1 MGIAVAVTRV
11 AANTSTG
18 DQDIT
23 TTDLGGLTPKA
34 VWLTATRATS
44 DGAAADGAGY
54 YQGVSDGTLHVNHGA
69 ESEHNLD
76 TTDTQTAFDAVS
88 PPVLV
93 IYDGTADSAIDG
105 SADFS
110 AFITNGVT
118 INWSDAPSAGWLIT
132 AVFFA
137 GTDLSAAVFR
147 EGVGNTVDL
156 ATDITSIG
164 FEADDVI
171 LPFLQGAPPRVCCG
185 LIHNDRA
192 GGITQRSLLT
202 LDRNGRGTSELYAS
216 LRTDACIEE
225 IGVTGAADWY
235 GEASAFDSSG
245 FTLTTRAAGGNSRSL
260 CGIALRYG
268 SSPAVGSA
276 VYTFSTPTGTGS
288 ATDTGLG
295 AEPQAVIY
303 LTSLLEAAGSIASD
317 SLAGSY
323 GVAVITAGAQY
334 HNTISSEDNA
344 GTSNTQ
350 SLSDNQ
356 AVNLPLHDGS
366 AGMAATYSAFTGTGV
381 TLSWSDVE
389 SAAKLWPALAIGSGA
404 AGGTTYEQ
412 SASGA
417 MSPAGALAKQTS
429 HLLAGALSPAGAL
442 NNQAQK
448 FLSGAV
454 SFAGGL
460 VNQAQK
466 VLAGTLTSTSALS
479 RLTARVLAGEISP
492 AGAVTAVRT
501 ILVSLAGALS
511 PAGSLARQTG
521 KVLGGEVSPA
531 GTVSRLTAHGLTAGL
546 SFSGALSK
554 QTARALAGALSFAGA
569 LAGEVVS
576 TAIHYVSVILHMPQG
591 AADLEMPQGAETV
604 HLPPGEA
611 DAEG

>member
-1 MGIAVAVTRV
+1 MGITVATTRV

-18 DQDIT
+18 EQDIT
-23 TTDLGGLTPKA
+23 TADLGGLTPKA
-34 VWLTATRATS
+34 VWLMATRAVT
-44 DGAAADGAGY
+44 DGTAADGAGC

-76 TTDTQTAFDAVS
+76 TTDTQTAFDAVA

-93 IYDGTADSAIDG
+93 IYDGTADSVIDG
-105 SADFS
+105 SADFVE
-110 AFITNGVT
+110 FIADGVT
-118 INWSDAPSAGWLIT
+118 INWSDAPSAGWLLT
-132 AVFFA
+132 VVFFA

-147 EGVGNTVDL
+147 EGLGNTVDL

-171 LPFLQGAPPRVCCG
+171 LPFLQGAPPILCAG

-192 GGITQRSLLT
+192 GGITQRSLT
-202 LDRNGRGTSELYAS
+202 IVDRNGRATSELYAS

-225 IGVTGAADWY
+225 VSVGGLADWY

-268 SSPAVGSA
+268 TSPVVASA

-288 ATDTGLG
+288 NTDTGLG

-323 GVAVITAGAQY
+323 GVAVITDGAQY
-334 HNTISSEDNA
+334 HNTVSSEDNA

-366 AGMAATYSAFTGTGV
+366 AGMAATYSAFTSTGV

-389 SAAKLWPALAIGSGA
+389 AAAKLWPALAIGSGA
-404 AGGTTYEQ
+404 SGGITQ
-412 SASGA
+412 GIGLASETDTPQPLNRQKMQAVG
-417 MSPAGALAKQTS
+417 
-429 HLLAGALSPAGAL
+429 LLAEADSA
-442 NNQAQK
+442 QAMAASK
-448 FLSGAV
+448 TLAV
-454 SFAGGL
+454 GL
-460 VNQAQK
+460 
-466 VLAGTLTSTSALS
+466 LA
-479 RLTARVLAGEISP
+479 E
-492 AGAVTAVRT
+492 
-501 ILVSLAGALS
+501 
-511 PAGSLARQTG
+511 
-521 KVLGGEVSPA
+521 A
-531 GTVSRLTAHGLTAGL
+531 GTVFSLTAVKTRAIGLVA
-546 SFSGALSK
+546 
-554 QTARALAGALSFAGA
+554 
-569 LAGEVVS
+569 E
-576 TAIHYVSVILHMPQG
+576 
-591 AADLEMPQGAETV
+591 AETV
-604 HLPPGEA
+604 FPLEAPGATVIGLVTEQETVFPLTA
-611 DAEG
+611 VKTAQIGLVAESDTVLALAAAKTLAVGLVTETETLFGLSGHKVGSLGLLIESDLVRPLTVGGQVAGSVVELSDTAVYLVELEDAAAYLVDLSDEVVYQAAVQDAPL